1 MVKVLYPGSFD
12 PVHNSHIEICAT
24 ASRLFDHVVVAA
36 MRNPQKSSPFFTDEE
51 RVEMLT
57 DACEHLGNVEVVQF
71 GELVVDLAR
80 RLEVDF
86 IIKGLRGSAD
96 FESELQMAQMNAA
109 ISGVQTLFLP
119 TATRRSF
126 LASRLIREVV
136 RLGGDVSDMVPEPVR
151 LRVEG
156 RLGSGAQND

>member
-12 PVHNSHIEICAT
+12 PVHNGHMEVCAT

-36 MRNPQKSSPFFTDEE
+36 MRNPQKSSPLFTDEE

-57 DACEHLGNVEVVQF
+57 EACQHLANVEVVQF

-86 IIKGLRGSAD
+86 ILKGLRGAAD
-96 FESELQMAQMNAA
+96 FESELQMAQMNKSVSA
-109 ISGVQTLFLP
+109 VETLFLP
-119 TATRRSF
+119 SVSENAFIASKYIRDITRFGTDCSH
-126 LASRLIREVV
+126 L
-136 RLGGDVSDMVPEPVR
+136 VPESVAIR
-151 LRVEG
+151 LREKMPK
-156 RLGSGAQND
+156 

>member
-12 PVHNSHIEICAT
+12 PVHNGHIEICAT

-96 FESELQMAQMNAA
+96 FESELQMAQMNKSV
-109 ISGVQTLFLP
+109 SGVETLFLP
-119 TATRRSF
+119 SASENAFIASKYIRDITAFALTAPILYPNPLRSD
-126 LASRLIREVV
+126 SEKRCP
-136 RLGGDVSDMVPEPVR
+136 SD
-151 LRVEG
+151 
-156 RLGSGAQND
+156 

>member
-12 PVHNSHIEICAT
+12 PVHNGHMEVCAT
-24 ASRLFDHVVVAA
+24 ASRLFDRVVVAA

-51 RVEMLT
+51 RVEMLAE
-57 DACEHLGNVEVVQF
+57 ACQHLGNVEVVQF

-96 FESELQMAQMNAA
+96 FESELQMAQMNKSVSA
-109 ISGVQTLFLP
+109 VETLFLP
-119 TATRRSF
+119 STSENAFIASKYIRDITRFGTDCSQIGR
-126 LASRLIREVV
+126 ASCRE
-136 RLGGDVSDMVPEPVR
+136 
-151 LRVEG
+151 RV
-156 RLGSGAQND
+156 

>member
-12 PVHNSHIEICAT
+12 PVHNGHMEVCAT
-24 ASRLFDHVVVAA
+24 ASRLFDHVVVAV

-57 DACEHLGNVEVVQF
+57 EACQHLANVEVVQF

-86 IIKGLRGSAD
+86 ILKGLRGAAD
-96 FESELQMAQMNAA
+96 FESELQMAQMNKSVSA
-109 ISGVQTLFLP
+109 VETLFIP
-119 TATRRSF
+119 SVSENTFIASKYIRDITRFGTDCSH
-126 LASRLIREVV
+126 L
-136 RLGGDVSDMVPEPVR
+136 VPESVAIR
-151 LRVEG
+151 LREKMPK
-156 RLGSGAQND
+156 

>member
-12 PVHNSHIEICAT
+12 PVHNGHMEVCAT
-24 ASRLFDHVVVAA
+24 ASRLFDRVVVAA

-51 RVEMLT
+51 RVEMLAE
-57 DACEHLGNVEVVQF
+57 ACQHLGNVEVVQF

-96 FESELQMAQMNAA
+96 FESELQMAQMNKSVSA
-109 ISGVQTLFLP
+109 VETLFLP
-119 TATRRSF
+119 STSENAFIASKYIRDITRFGTDCSH
-126 LASRLIREVV
+126 L
-136 RLGGDVSDMVPEPVR
+136 VPESIAKR
-151 LRVEG
+151 LREKMPK
-156 RLGSGAQND
+156 

>member
-12 PVHNSHIEICAT
+12 PVHNGHIEICAP

-96 FESELQMAQMNAA
+96 FESELQMAQMNKSV
-109 ISGVQTLFLP
+109 SGVETLFLP
-119 TATRRSF
+119 S
-126 LASRLIREVV
+126 
-136 RLGGDVSDMVPEPVR
+136 VSDNAFIASKYIRDITAFGTDCSHLVPESIAER
-151 LRVEG
+151 LREKMPK
-156 RLGSGAQND
+156 

>member
-12 PVHNSHIEICAT
+12 PVHNGHMEICAT

-57 DACEHLGNVEVVQF
+57 DAYEHLGNVEVVQF

-96 FESELQMAQMNAA
+96 FESELQMAQMNKSV
-109 ISGVQTLFLP
+109 SGVETLFLP
-119 TATRRSF
+119 S
-126 LASRLIREVV
+126 
-136 RLGGDVSDMVPEPVR
+136 VSDNAFIASKYIRDITAFGTDCSHLVPESIAER
-151 LRVEG
+151 LREKMPK
-156 RLGSGAQND
+156 